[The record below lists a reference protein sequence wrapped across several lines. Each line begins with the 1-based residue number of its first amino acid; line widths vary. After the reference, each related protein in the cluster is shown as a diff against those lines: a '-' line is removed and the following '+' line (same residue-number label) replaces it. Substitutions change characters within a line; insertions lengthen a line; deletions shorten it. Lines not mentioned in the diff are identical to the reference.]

1 MNIKLRYH
9 VFTEYVCILLSVLQ
23 GLTAEVKWDPRGYI
37 LYCPC
42 MGRFGNQAD
51 HFLGALAFAKS
62 LDRTLVLPP
71 WRTYKNIPFDE
82 WFKVGPLEEYHH
94 VILAEDFMAD
104 LAPTHWPPEKRHGWC
119 WMLSSDKDQVCKMK
133 EGNPFGPFW
142 DGLNVDF
149 VDYVIYNIG
158 YDYTQSWIDSYP
170 ASKYPVM
177 AFKGAPASFPVK
189 EEHVHLQKYLQWSEK
204 MKLEALDYINKTFPG
219 EAYVGLHMRNGQDWE
234 NACVHAEGRSAF
246 MASPQC
252 LGYTGKGKVTREM
265 CLPPDKEVLRLTR
278 EVVLSSQA
286 RVVFVATDRNPML
299 QQLKEHLKDL
309 QVQIFYLD
317 PWLPQVD
324 LAILGMADHFIGNC
338 VSSFT
343 AFVARERKV
352 TKKPTYFWGYS

>member
-1 MNIKLRYH
+1 MNIRLKCH
-9 VFTEYVCILLSVLQ
+9 VFTKYFCVIISLLQ
-23 GLTAEVKWDPRGYI
+23 GMTADIKWDPRGYI

-82 WFKVGPLEEYHH
+82 WFQLGPLEEYHR
-94 VILAEDFMAD
+94 VILAEDFMTD
-104 LAPTHWPPEKRHGWC
+104 LAPTHWPPEQRQGWC
-119 WMLSSDKDQVCKMK
+119 WMLSSDTDRDCKMK

-149 VDYVIYNIG
+149 VDDVIYNMG
-158 YDYTQSWIDSYP
+158 YDYTKIWVDRYP

-177 AFKGAPASFPVK
+177 SFKGAPASFPVK
-189 EEHVHLQKYLQWSEK
+189 EEHVHLQKYLQWSE
-204 MKLEALDYINKTFPG
+204 MMELEALDYINKNFPG
-219 EAYVGLHMRNGQDWE
+219 DIYVGLHMRNGQDWE

-252 LGYTGKGKVTREM
+252 LGYTGKGKVTTKM
-265 CLPPDKEVLRLTR
+265 CLPPAEEVLRLTR
-278 EVVLSSQA
+278 EVVVSSKA
-286 RVVFVATDRNPML
+286 RVVYVATDRNPML
-299 QQLKEHLKDL
+299 QELQEHLKDL
-309 QVQIFYLD
+309 QVQIFHLD

-352 TKKPTYFWGYS
+352 NKKPTYFWGYS